1 MKSRPTYK
9 NFEAPPTLN
18 NIFTK
23 SKILQTHRAMAA
35 VNVFFCRLRPEK
47 WRSARVTLGRDTIR
61 SIAYCVMYDGAEDSI
76 TAPGTKEKQPALRS
90 QLLAGLLFPVAS
102 TETQTQCSFTTYRHS
117 TMSLTFIFTSVSAS

>member
-1 MKSRPTYK
+1 MYK

-61 SIAYCVMYDGAEDSI
+61 SIAYCAMYDGAEAGI

-102 TETQTQCSFTTYRHS
+102 TETQTQCSFTTYIQPCR
-117 TMSLTFIFTSVSAS
+117 LLFFFY